1 MEEEWM
7 KFLNE
12 RGTQKTC
19 KKMPLFADTYKH
31 KHKQH
36 IPTQHLYMCLHIQ
49 IESNPLHVS
58 TPHVN
63 PNTICLTLTWS
74 NENVSPLLSN
84 HICSDTHCIISVGI
98 YETLRHHYF
107 MLSSLTRQEWC
118 VWENIELIKT
128 RF

>member
-1 MEEEWM
+1 MGLLLEIRKLIIKGLTKESKEEGEWKKWMEEEWM

-49 IESNPLHVS
+49 IESNPLHVVS
-58 TPHVN
+58 TLHVY
-63 PNTICLTLTWS
+63 PDTVCLTLNW
-74 NENVSPLLSN
+74 L
-84 HICSDTHCIISVGI
+84 
-98 YETLRHHYF
+98 Y
-107 MLSSLTRQEWC
+107 
-118 VWENIELIKT
+118 
-128 RF
+128 